1 MYILLLFR
9 KIKVLNSEYKIKM
22 ILILQYNANRDRQ
35 DSQVHRIRSSSPMVG
50 VPDATELDAVR
61 PQTAGNYLKLGNSHC
76 VGTS

>member
-1 MYILLLFR
+1 
-9 KIKVLNSEYKIKM
+9 M

-61 PQTAGNYLKLGNSHC
+61 PQTAGNHTADTFYTCG
-76 VGTS
+76 